1 MKRKIIGILI
11 IILGLIAIAS
21 IVYFILFY
29 EAKENIVENQTSTTQ
44 QNTLTEQKEVAK
56 KVETNQ
62 PVGIIAPSEKRE
74 TGINELKRLASAFT
88 ERFGSFSNQSD
99 YGNILDLKLF
109 MTNKMKVWADDYVS
123 QAIAKDN
130 NNFIYYGITTKS
142 VSQEVKQYDPDSG
155 LAEILVA
162 TSRREA
168 IGSTSNATSFNQN
181 ILIKLVRERGS
192 WKIDSAYWQDK

>member
-1 MKRKIIGILI
+1 MGRRIIGILI
-11 IILGLIAIAS
+11 IILGLIAIIG
-21 IVYFILFY
+21 IVYFIFFY
-29 EAKENIVENQTSTTQ
+29 EANDTVTQKQTQITQ
-44 QNTLTEQKEVAK
+44 PNTLTEQKEVVK
-56 KVETNQ
+56 KVETSQ
-62 PVGIIAPSEKRE
+62 PVGVIVPSEKRE